1 MASEDVDPAPVAGQ
15 VLRNV
20 WRQSPEAF
28 ADLDAECSPTKACRN
43 MKDITFDGFAEEGGD
58 LATAWR
64 NTLAR
69 EGKLGS
75 SSVAEL
81 VFGSPD

>member
-1 MASEDVDPAPVAGQ
+1 MASQSDEAGQ
-15 VLRNV
+15 VLRDV
-20 WRQSPEAF
+20 WRQSPESF

-69 EGKLGS
+69 EGKLGAAT
-75 SSVAEL
+75 VADL
-81 VFGSPD
+81 VFGDPD

>member
-1 MASEDVDPAPVAGQ
+1 MAAEEQDPAD
-15 VLRNV
+15 VLRTV
-20 WRQSPEAF
+20 WQGTPGAMEELA
-28 ADLDAECSPTKACRN
+28 AECSPTKACRN

-75 SSVAEL
+75 SSVADL
-81 VFGSPD
+81 VFGEPN